1 MIGRA
6 TREEEA
12 EGSERTCIVT
22 RRKASPETMIRFV
35 RGPDGVIAPDIR
47 ARLPGRGVWVGA
59 RADLVAQAAKKSLFS
74 RGLKEK
80 VEAPPQLAQDVD
92 RLLEADC
99 LQMLALANKAG
110 AVVTGFNKVADALAR
125 RGTAAL
131 IEASDGG
138 MDGKRKLRQNARRA
152 GDPDGSQ
159 GAGAPPVVGLFTS
172 SQLDLALGRTNVIHA
187 ALGAGGPAESFLA
200 RCRRLAAYR
209 GVGLDGAPENAPI
222 ARDELTGA
230 GERPDEELEFIGL
243 EKAQDRKPD
252 E

>member
-1 MIGRA
+1 VAALA
-6 TREEEA
+6 TKERE
-12 EGSERTCIVT
+12 SERTCIVT
-22 RRKASPETMIRFV
+22 RRRAPPEAMIRFV

-59 RADLVAQAAKKSLFS
+59 RAELVAEAAKKRIFAKS
-74 RGLKEK
+74 LKEQ
-80 VEAPPQLAQDVD
+80 VETPPQLAQDVD

-110 AVVTGFNKVADALAR
+110 AVTAGFNKVADQLAK
-125 RGTAAL
+125 GAAAIL

-138 MDGKRKLRQNARRA
+138 ADGRRKLRQAARRA
-152 GDPDGSQ
+152 EGGNARENDGV
-159 GAGAPPVVGLFTS
+159 PPIIGLFTS

-187 ALGAGGPAESFLA
+187 ALASGGPGMSFLS

-209 GVGLDGAPENAPI
+209 GVTLDGAPLVAQM
-222 ARDELTGA
+222 RDELPDA
-230 GERPDEELEFIGL
+230 GGRPDETVDIIGS
-243 EKAQDRKPD
+243 EAAEDRKLD